1 MCGLTEWLE
10 LVAELL
16 PERGLP
22 GSHRRCQ
29 AGRSEVASANGR
41 QAGSR
46 MPPVRA
52 VGASRWLSATA
63 GWAWLFAVM
72 GCGQNAWTDADRT
85 AVAATVAAAEAHALA
100 SRVAGEAAVEDGAAL
115 AEATRE
121 AVEAA
126 RAAQAEAREWTE
138 RGSADAALLA
148 EALRMTD
155 AAWERAVEAAE
166 AAVVVWDV
174 ALSVAAANGM
184 GSGDIATLV
193 AADSAWER
201 DAAWHAAMIEANT
214 WDSLPPSI
222 AGGLR
227 AEWADSLAHLLR
239 PWAAVDSA
247 AAVRVFAEH
256 AARDAAATAAYAAA
270 EATKDSTAVA
280 AYEAAAERFNSLS
293 TFRDGVLVVQK
304 DAADSAADRAGARA
318 RQAVLDAAQAAYG
331 AAWEARLRTRPGTA
345 AREAAVAVTERAS
358 AALLDWD
365 AAWEAGAAAERAH
378 GGGAYYAA
386 LRARDTARDAAEAT
400 KDSAAVAAYDEALEA
415 LDPWSVVEPGTKV
428 RLAALKAR
436 EVVDVV
442 SAAAEAWVAA
452 STSHRR
458 SGP

>member
-1 MCGLTEWLE
+1 MCGLTVWLE

-46 MPPVRA
+46 MPPGRA

-148 EALRMTD
+148 EAFRMTD

-239 PWAAVDSA
+239 AWAAVDSA
-247 AAVRVFAEH
+247 AAVRVFAERARR
-256 AARDAAATAAYAAA
+256 AAVAEAAYDAA
-270 EATKDSTAVA
+270 EATKDSAAVS
-280 AYEAAAERFNSLS
+280 AYEAAQERFFAMMTYDTAQGLFLA
-293 TFRDGVLVVQK
+293 TQK
-304 DAADSAADRAGARA
+304 DAADSAANRAGERA
-318 RQAVLDAAQAAYG
+318 RQAVLDAAR
-331 AAWEARLRTRPGTA
+331 EARWRTRSGMAARGATVAVTEWARA
-345 AREAAVAVTERAS
+345 AREAGE
-358 AALLDWD
+358 
-365 AAWEAGAAAERAH
+365 AAERAH

-415 LDPWSVVEPGTKV
+415 LDPWSVVEPATKV
-428 RLAALKAR
+428 QLAALKAR
-436 EVVDVV
+436 EAVDAV
-442 SAAAEAWVAA
+442 SVAAEVWVAA
-452 STSHRR
+452 SRSHRR
-458 SGP
+458 PRP